1 MKVNKFLLAGVAVLG
16 LGMTA
21 CNDDDVPPVGNPA
34 EESTFAGMYISTMK
48 DVMTKGVNDS
58 QGDYA
63 GREAESRLETLQFIS
78 TERIK
83 NWTPGSANEEN
94 KFWETTLGTGTYTV
108 APWEVSSGS
117 QAMALL
123 FNEGSLKPGIAT
135 AKNYVYGS
143 TATAAVD
150 IKALASENKFVMAS
164 SVEQKTIQDN
174 ISKETVKNGTE
185 EAQNVFS
192 FDMERVVSQGMVA
205 KGGDLNAETTD
216 GRGSVDLDNLKYTAI
231 NGAAKTYLFRNHAG
245 ERTIKESDGLYENF
259 ASAIDDYVDFQNA
272 QDPNGT
278 AKKFL
283 IRLGNLLT
291 TQGSQD
297 TDLGMYAA
305 KTVAASAAEA
315 KKMAG
320 IYFLENSVKKEE
332 LTPENKNYGYY
343 RLPYAK
349 VYTVYTPK
357 EVWNWDAGQS
367 KLISKAGVKGQTFY
381 RGEGDGLIYASKEAA
396 KKSQLNPDQKAY
408 TYTDGKCAYRA
419 LWNRQTTADGKTVVN
434 ADARRNNTY
443 LLTITAFQ
451 GLGMPWDPSDPKDP
465 YLPKPDPDSTEPEN
479 PENPDIEKEKTYMR
493 VEAKVLQW
501 NLVSR
506 EVVLE

>member
-1 MKVNKFLLAGVAVLG
+1 MKVNKFILAGVAVLG

-21 CNDDDVPPVGNPA
+21 CNNDDVPPVGDPT
-34 EESTFAGMYISTMK
+34 EGSTFVGMYISTMK
-48 DVMTKGVNDS
+48 DVMTKAVNDS

-63 GREAESRLETLQFIS
+63 GREAESKLETLRFIS
-78 TERIK
+78 PGKTK
-83 NWTPGSANEEN
+83 DWTLGSADEEN
-94 KFWETTLGTGTYTV
+94 KFWATATTGTYTV
-108 APWEVSSGS
+108 APWKVTAGS

-123 FNEGSLKPGIAT
+123 FNRGNLEPGIAT
-135 AKNYVYGS
+135 ATNYVYGN
-143 TATAAVD
+143 TATAVAD
-150 IKALASENKFVMAS
+150 ITALASENKFVMAS

-174 ISKETVKNGTE
+174 ISKETVKTGTE

-205 KGGDLNAETTD
+205 KGDNLNTETTD
-216 GRGSVDLDNLKYTAI
+216 GRGSVDLDDLTYTAI

-245 ERTIKESDGLYENF
+245 ERTITESDGLYKDF
-259 ASAIDDYVDFQNA
+259 TSAIDDYVDFQNA

-278 AKKFL
+278 AREHL
-283 IRLGNLLT
+283 VRLGNLLT
-291 TQGSQD
+291 AQGSQT

-305 KTVAASAAEA
+305 KTVAANAAEA
-315 KKMAG
+315 KKVPG
-320 IYFLENSVKKEE
+320 IYFLENSVKKEA
-332 LTPENKNYGYY
+332 LTAGNKNYGYY

-349 VYTVYTPK
+349 VYATYTPK
-357 EVWNWDAGQS
+357 QVWDWDADQG
-367 KLISKAGVKGQTFY
+367 KLISKSGVKGETFY

-396 KKSQLNPDQKAY
+396 RKSQLNPGQNAY
-408 TYTDGKCAYRA
+408 TYTNGRCAYRA

-434 ADARRNNTY
+434 ADVRRNNTY

-465 YLPKPDPDSTEPEN
+465 YLPKPDPDPTEPTN
-479 PENPDIEKEKTYMR
+479 PENPDIEKEETYMR
-493 VEAKVLQW
+493 VEVKVLQW

-506 EVVLE
+506 DVVLE